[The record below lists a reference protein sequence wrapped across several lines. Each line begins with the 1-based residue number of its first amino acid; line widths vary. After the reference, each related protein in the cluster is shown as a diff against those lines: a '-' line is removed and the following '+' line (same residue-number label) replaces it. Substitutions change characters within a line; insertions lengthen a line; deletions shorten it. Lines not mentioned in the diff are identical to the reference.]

1 MDWLKPSQPQA
12 GPIQDRLTRRKGAAV
27 AIKEVIFREKE
38 KYQNDPM
45 QRPYLVCK
53 SCGRSWIWQ
62 DRLVRDHT
70 LTCRQCGTAWQGQG
84 LQDLKASKKKT
95 QWAQWN
101 FSQNG
106 HKWPVRTYKQAF
118 LEPPPGLAGGHRPK
132 KAKVKFNALQKA
144 VQEHWETLPAA
155 LKTQCEA
162 IGLQALAPPSPPDLS
177 TLIKEHLESL
187 PSDLKQAVGKLV
199 EPDKPEPT
207 LPTKLKQSVGQ
218 LKQLAEK
225 KAALQHKADAVKAQY
240 SALLAELK
248 EMQAKIEGAQK
259 ELQDTTTL
267 YNQQIEKEKTEAAAE
282 EEAFTL
288 APEKLMTI
296 LAKVGVQATAEQ
308 VTDFARQ
315 IEETAA
321 KRRKC
326 G

>member
-1 MDWLKPSQPQA
+1 M
-12 GPIQDRLTRRKGAAV
+12 
-27 AIKEVIFREKE
+27 
-38 KYQNDPM
+38 
-45 QRPYLVCK
+45 VCRH
-53 SCGRSWIWQ
+53 CNRNWIWQ
-62 DRLVRDHT
+62 DRLVRDHN
-70 LTCRQCGTAWQGQG
+70 LTCRQCGAAWQGQG
-84 LQDLKASKKKT
+84 LQDLKAGRRQT

-101 FSQNG
+101 FTQGG
-106 HKWPVRTYKQAF
+106 HKWPVRTYKQAL

-132 KAKVKFNALQKA
+132 KTKKVKISALQKA
-144 VQEHWETLPAA
+144 VQEHWESLPSA

-162 IGLQALAPPSPPDLS
+162 IGMQAETPPAPPDLP

-207 LPTKLKQSVGQ
+207 LATKLKQSVGQ

-225 KAALQHKADAVKAQY
+225 KASLQHKADSVKAQY
-240 SALLAELK
+240 TALLQELK
-248 EMQAKIEGAQK
+248 EMQARLETAQK

-282 EEAFTL
+282 EDTFTL

-308 VTDFARQ
+308 VTDFAKQ

>member
-1 MDWLKPSQPQA
+1 MATGK
-12 GPIQDRLTRRKGAAV
+12 
-27 AIKEVIFREKE
+27 
-38 KYQNDPM
+38 
-45 QRPYLVCK
+45 
-53 SCGRSWIWQ
+53 
-62 DRLVRDHT
+62 
-70 LTCRQCGTAWQGQG
+70 
-84 LQDLKASKKKT
+84 
-95 QWAQWN
+95 
-101 FSQNG
+101 
-106 HKWPVRTYKQAF
+106 
-118 LEPPPGLAGGHRPK
+118 
-132 KAKVKFNALQKA
+132 KVKISALQKA
-144 VQEHWETLPAA
+144 VQEHWESLPSA

-162 IGLQALAPPSPPDLS
+162 IGMQAEAPPAPPDLP

-207 LPTKLKQSVGQ
+207 LATKLKQSVGQ

-225 KAALQHKADAVKAQY
+225 KASLQHKADSVKAQY
-240 SALLAELK
+240 TALLQELK
-248 EMQAKIEGAQK
+248 EMQARLETAQK

-282 EEAFTL
+282 EDTFTL

-308 VTDFARQ
+308 VTDFARL